1 MKRRTAMISKTKIGV
16 ILSSAM
22 VASAMVCFGIAHRHH
37 QIAAA
42 VTTVNQHVDPIPTTP
57 KPPAGKPLDASDDQN
72 QTDAANDPNT
82 SSQQTADSADNLNQN
97 QSADGQADAGNSDQG
112 QAADV
117 TAQQQTAS
125 YAVTPVR
132 VKSVAS
138 VKVVRPVVAAS
149 TVSLDHPVASIARA
163 SRSAIIV
170 PTGTELAFRLAEP
183 LGSKISQPEQSFAGT
198 LDRDIDINGH
208 TVIAAGARVTGK
220 VVAAR
225 PAGLVAGEATL
236 QLQVT
241 SVKVKNHELAVLTSV
256 RSFGPTING
265 KNKVGRFFKGIG
277 KRVDGEEREVRLD
290 DQTAYSFNLSGPLE
304 IR

>member
-1 MKRRTAMISKTKIGV
+1 MISKTRIGI
-16 ILSSAM
+16 ILASTVVTSAM
-22 VASAMVCFGIAHRHH
+22 VYAGIAHRHH
-37 QIAAA
+37 HQSAA
-42 VTTVNQHVDPIPTTP
+42 PTTINPQVEQKPVMP
-57 KPPAGKPLDASDDQN
+57 KPLAGKPLDTGSDTEQA
-72 QTDAANDPNT
+72 DAANDPNAP
-82 SSQQTADSADNLNQN
+82 SQQIADSPDDLNQN
-97 QSADGQADAGNSDQG
+97 QAPADTQADAGDSNQG
-112 QAADV
+112 PTPAV

-125 YAVTPVR
+125 YAAAPVR

-138 VKVVRPVVAAS
+138 VKVVRPVVAAA
-149 TVSLDHPVASIARA
+149 TVSLDRPIVSNASIARA
-163 SRSAIIV
+163 PRAAIIV

-183 LGSKISQPEQSFAGT
+183 LGSKISQPEQSFCGT
-198 LDRDIDINGH
+198 LDRDIDIHGH
-208 TVIAAGARVTGK
+208 TVIAAGSRVTGK

-241 SVKVKNHELAVLTSV
+241 SVKVKNHELAVITSI

-265 KNKVGRFFKGIG
+265 KNTVGRFIKGIG

-290 DQTAYSFNLSGPLE
+290 DQTAYAFNLSGPLE